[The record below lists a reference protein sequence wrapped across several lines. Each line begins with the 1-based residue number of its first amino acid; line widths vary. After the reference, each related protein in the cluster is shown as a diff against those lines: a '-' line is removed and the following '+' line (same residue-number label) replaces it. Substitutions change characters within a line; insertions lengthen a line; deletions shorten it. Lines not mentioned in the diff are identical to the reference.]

1 MHLPHISHRFKP
13 SCSFKILSSFPL
25 LKNCSLPALCFL
37 HALSHW
43 EQVNLSFLLQHLP
56 ASFPARAILYPYT
69 MATVLS
75 LVIFALVSSPSGSS
89 HHCDQRPR
97 NVDFS
102 LKALEAF
109 QLTLWTCPGLT
120 LALCG
125 RFRTF
130 PPAPSKSYDFSTHFG
145 QSCWHCCV
153 HLSLGG
159 CLFLPHAQT
168 GKPGQG
174 RSILRC
180 PSCLGWNCKFRV
192 IKEGTRQKW
201 TFEQNHYM
209 SGDCVCVCVCIG
221 MYVWERD
228 RVREINSELIGSL
241 PFIIMLS

>member
-1 MHLPHISHRFKP
+1 MHLPHISHGFKP

-56 ASFPARAILYPYT
+56 ASFPAHAILYPYT

-75 LVIFALVSSPSGSS
+75 LVIFAFVSSPSGSS

-102 LKALEAF
+102 LKALGAF

-130 PPAPSKSYDFSTHFG
+130 PPAPSKSYYFSTHFG

-153 HLSLGG
+153 PLSVGG
-159 CLFLPHAQT
+159 CLFLPHDQT
-168 GKPGQG
+168 EYLPLHLQHSLFALIVAFFRTYNLYFLLHHEHREFRKYFSCHCYYLWLQCLVQSEY
-174 RSILRC
+174 SI
-180 PSCLGWNCKFRV
+180 NV
-192 IKEGTRQKW
+192 
-201 TFEQNHYM
+201 
-209 SGDCVCVCVCIG
+209 
-221 MYVWERD
+221 
-228 RVREINSELIGSL
+228 ELIL
-241 PFIIMLS
+241 YF